1 MDNVTFLVVDDQPLV
16 RYALRTLLESRAD
29 IQSII
34 EAGSEQE
41 ALRACAKTLPDVVI
55 TELFFAAGPVGARI
69 CQFFKEKSDEVKVMV
84 YTSASAPSAVAVAMN
99 AGADS
104 FVHKSV
110 GCVELL
116 DAVDRTK
123 SGQRTWILRAASRP
137 FQVKRDKT
145 AALTP
150 REEEILELLLH
161 RWSNAEIA
169 QELRLAKQ
177 TVKNYVSRVLQ
188 KLGFASRRD
197 LLRSLGSR

>member
-1 MDNVTFLVVDDQPLV
+1 MDDQPLV
-16 RYALRTLLESRAD
+16 RYALRTLLESRSG

-41 ALRACAKTLPDVVI
+41 ALRTCAKSLPDVVI
-55 TELFFAAGPVGARI
+55 TELFFATGPVGARI
-69 CQFFKEKSDEVKVMV
+69 CQFVKGKSDDVKVMV

-110 GCVELL
+110 GCAELM
-116 DAVDRTK
+116 DAVERTK

-137 FQVKRDKT
+137 FRVRPDST

-150 REEEILELLLH
+150 REEEILELVLH

-169 QELRLAKQ
+169 QELKLAKQ

-197 LLRSLGSR
+197 LLRTLGSR